1 LWPPKAAT
9 RKTGGLF
16 LRIRHATNIT
26 ITMDRMSYLE
36 GLIGPNMEAM
46 ERWRADIIVVELD
59 DTLWEVAH
67 SLDESEGSSPSLSR
81 RE

>member
-1 LWPPKAAT
+1 MNSACY
-9 RKTGGLF
+9 
-16 LRIRHATNIT
+16 RHYDHE
-26 ITMDRMSYLE
+26 DRMSYLKS
-36 GLIGPNMEAM
+36 LIGPNMDAM

>member
-1 LWPPKAAT
+1 
-9 RKTGGLF
+9 
-16 LRIRHATNIT
+16 
-26 ITMDRMSYLE
+26 MDRMSYLE